1 MPRDGAIIFSG
12 LFGRLDI
19 VRVTCEKC
27 DRAGSYRLNRL
38 VESRGHDAKII
49 DWLDEI
55 TKDCPRKTASNMND
69 QCGARC
75 PDLAAV
81 L

>member
-1 MPRDGAIIFSG
+1 MPRDGAMIFSG

-19 VRVTCEKC
+19 VRVTCDKC
-27 DRAGSYRLNRL
+27 DRAGSYRLNRQ

-55 TKDCPRKTASNMND
+55 TKDCPRKPPAT
-69 QCGARC
+69 
-75 PDLAAV
+75 
-81 L
+81 

>member
-12 LFGRLDI
+12 LFGGLYI
-19 VRVTCEKC
+19 VRVTCDKC
-27 DRAGSYRLNRL
+27 DRAGSYRLNR

-55 TKDCPRKTASNMND
+55 TKDCPRETARNMND

>member
-1 MPRDGAIIFSG
+1 
-12 LFGRLDI
+12 
-19 VRVTCEKC
+19 VTSATAPDKR

-38 VESRGHDAKII
+38 VDSRGHDAKII

-55 TKDCPRKTASNMND
+55 TKDCPRKTVSNMND
-69 QCGARC
+69 QCGTRC